1 MFYKTKV
8 IAEFE
13 TVKTLLDNLA
23 TQKGFIRVV
32 DTNNRV
38 LKIHPTKLD
47 YEWVTNLL
55 TIEGEQR
62 NESDFIT
69 IDTIGTELININ
81 EVGYDSIILNRNW
94 FKIDSFFVTLY
105 DFNNIPLINPTRIE
119 KIKVNGI
126 IYTTS
131 ITLSDALNGL

>member
-8 IAEFE
+8 VAEFE

-62 NESDFIT
+62 NESDFVT

-81 EVGYDSIILNRNW
+81 EVGYDSIILKRNW
-94 FKIDSFFVTLY
+94 FKIDGFFVTLY

-119 KIKVNGI
+119 KIKVNGVA
-126 IYTTS
+126 YTNAVN
-131 ITLSDALNGL
+131 LSDAINGL